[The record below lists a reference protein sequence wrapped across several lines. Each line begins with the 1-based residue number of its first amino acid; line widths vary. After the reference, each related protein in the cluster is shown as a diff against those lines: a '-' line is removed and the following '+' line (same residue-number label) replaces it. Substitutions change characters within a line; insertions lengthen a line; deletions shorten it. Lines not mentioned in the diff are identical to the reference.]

1 MFQTV
6 LNYFLSLP
14 VYFYTSLFVMT
25 VVAVLSYVVG
35 KRVERLDVRETP
47 AKFYTVFIEFIGFF
61 NGFVKGYIGKHW
73 RFVAPLTLTMALY
86 VFLSNISGI
95 IALDAPTKYTT
106 ITFSLSIISFII
118 VQVTGFISQSWRHFL
133 GLFQPLP
140 FMFPLNV
147 ISEFS
152 PLISMALR
160 LFGNI
165 ASGAVILG
173 LVYRATGV
181 FSIIVAPPFH
191 LIFDIGFGL
200 IQTLVLVLL
209 TVIFAANKVDE
220 ADLDIV

>member
-1 MFQTV
+1 MFNTV
-6 LNYFLSLP
+6 LDYFLTLP
-14 VYFYTSLFVMT
+14 KYFYASLFVML
-25 VVAVLSYVVG
+25 VVAIISYVVG
-35 KRVERLDVRETP
+35 KRVEKLDVRETP
-47 AKFYTVFIEFIGFF
+47 AKFYTIFIGFIGFF

-86 VFLSNISGI
+86 VFLSNVSGI
-95 IALDAPTKYTT
+95 ISIDAPTKYTT

-118 VQVTGFISQSWRHFL
+118 VQLTGFISQSWRYLL

-140 FMFPLNV
+140 FMFPLNI
-147 ISEFS
+147 ISELS

-165 ASGAVILG
+165 VSGAVILG
-173 LVYRATGV
+173 LIYRATGI
-181 FSIIVAPPFH
+181 FSIFVAPPFH

-209 TVIFAANKVDE
+209 TVIFAANKIDE
-220 ADLDIV
+220 SDLDSV